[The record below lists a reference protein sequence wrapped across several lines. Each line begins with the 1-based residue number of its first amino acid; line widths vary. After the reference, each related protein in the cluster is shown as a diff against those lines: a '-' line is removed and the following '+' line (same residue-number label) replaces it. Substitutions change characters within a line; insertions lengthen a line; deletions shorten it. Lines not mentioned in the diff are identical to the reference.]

1 MSVTRRLL
9 LTGAAIAMLGG
20 GSVWR
25 AVNQG
30 VFSEGTGPAY
40 EPWRDWRVEGELG
53 PLRLVRAAILGAS
66 PHNTQPW
73 LFRVTDASIDVWA
86 DTRRHIGAIDPY
98 LREMY
103 VGVGCALENLMIA
116 AAREGYVAVPVLM
129 PDAAD
134 PAHAAHI
141 HLSPAAPAAS
151 PLHEAIPR
159 RHTNRGPYDPVRSV
173 PSDVLR
179 SMAEMAPDLP
189 DVKVLW
195 FDSGRDRRR
204 IGELIVSA
212 TQAIIADRQQSR
224 DSARWFRASRQ
235 DLERHRDGITL
246 DAQGLPP
253 MINTLAKMLPAV
265 SSERAEA
272 AWLEATRERH
282 VATAAAFGILAV
294 PDSRDARMRLWGGRM
309 WQRMHLW
316 ATTRGLAMQPLNQVV
331 ERADRERQLGLKP
344 TYTTAL
350 AGLIDPPSLQ
360 ALMPF
365 RIGYPVRDAGLS
377 PRRKLEAVLIPA
389 A

>member
-1 MSVTRRLL
+1 MTVTRRLL
-9 LTGAAIAMLGG
+9 LTGAAITMLGG
-20 GSVWR
+20 GVVWR
-25 AVNQG
+25 ARNQG
-30 VFSEGTGPAY
+30 VFSAGTGPAY
-40 EPWRDWRVEGELG
+40 EPWRLWRVDGEPG

-86 DTRRHIGAIDPY
+86 DTRRHIGTIDPY

-116 AAREGYVAVPVLM
+116 AAHDGHAAVLTLM
-129 PDAAD
+129 PDPAD
-134 PAHAAHI
+134 PAHAARI
-141 HLSPAAPAAS
+141 RLAPAAPAAS
-151 PLHEAIPR
+151 PLHDAIPR
-159 RHTNRGPYDPVRSV
+159 RHTNRGPYDGARSV
-173 PSDVLR
+173 PRDVLGA
-179 SMAEMAPDLP
+179 MAAMAPDLP

-195 FDSGRDRRR
+195 FDSGPDRKR
-204 IGELIVSA
+204 IGDLIVSA
-212 TQAIIADRQQSR
+212 TEAIIADRQQSQ
-224 DSARWFRASRQ
+224 DSARWFRAGRQ

-253 MINTLAKMLPAV
+253 VINTLAKMLPAV
-265 SSERAEA
+265 SSQRADA
-272 AWLEATRERH
+272 AWLEATRDRH
-282 VATAAAFGILAV
+282 VATAASFGILAV
-294 PDSRDARMRLWGGRM
+294 PDSRDARMRLLGGRM

-316 ATTRGLAMQPLNQVV
+316 ATTRGLAMQPLNQLA
-331 ERADRERQLGLKP
+331 ERADRERQLALTP

-350 AGLIDPPSLQ
+350 AGLIGGSGPE

-377 PRRKLEAVLIPA
+377 PRRKLEAVLVPA